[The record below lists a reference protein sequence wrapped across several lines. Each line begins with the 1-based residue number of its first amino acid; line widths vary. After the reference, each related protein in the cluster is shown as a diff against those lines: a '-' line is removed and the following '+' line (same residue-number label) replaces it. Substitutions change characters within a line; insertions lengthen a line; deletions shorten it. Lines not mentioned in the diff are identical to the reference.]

1 MTFRRKEARIRWKE
15 GDDMAHSEKKLS
27 SKEIYAGRILRITC
41 DTVEL
46 ENGRQSLREM
56 VHHPGGVGL
65 VPVTEAG
72 EVYMVRQFRYPFGRE
87 LLEIP
92 AGKLE
97 QGEDPETCGRR
108 ELREEC
114 GLEADTLI
122 PLGAV
127 YPSVGY
133 DTEVIHLYL
142 AKGLHPVAACPD
154 EDEFLT
160 PEKWK
165 LPDLVERIMADGIRD
180 AKTVAAILKVWNRV
194 NRV

>member
-1 MTFRRKEARIRWKE
+1 
-15 GDDMAHSEKKLS
+15 MAHFEKQRS
-27 SKEIYAGRILRITC
+27 SREIYNGRIIRVTF

-46 ENGRQSLREM
+46 ENGKESLREV
-56 VHHPGGVGL
+56 VHHHGGVGV
-65 VPVTEAG
+65 VPLTEAG
-72 EVYMVRQFRYPFGRE
+72 EVYMVRQFRYAFGRE

-97 QGEDPETCGRR
+97 QGENPAEAGFR

-114 GLEADTLI
+114 GLEARGLI

-133 DTEVIHLYL
+133 DTEVIHLFL
-142 AKGLHPVAACPD
+142 ATDLHPVEACPD

-160 PEKWK
+160 LEKWK
-165 LPDLVERIMADGIRD
+165 LEDLVQQVLADNICD
-180 AKTVAAILKVWNRV
+180 AKTVAAILKVWNRTK
-194 NRV
+194 RPLHE